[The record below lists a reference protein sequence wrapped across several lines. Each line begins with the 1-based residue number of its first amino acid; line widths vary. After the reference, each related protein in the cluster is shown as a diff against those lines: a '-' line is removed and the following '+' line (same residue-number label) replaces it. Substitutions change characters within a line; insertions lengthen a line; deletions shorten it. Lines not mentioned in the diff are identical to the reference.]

1 MKTQSGFNL
10 IEIMFALLL
19 LGLVIGVS
27 VETSTGDLSAY
38 NRAKDAAMAR
48 WVASNQL
55 AVVQL
60 KGDFP
65 AIGKRSGDADMGG
78 ITWQWQQE
86 VLKTAD
92 DDLRRVQVSVFRKGN
107 DKELIAMQVGYLAN
121 PNPKPRP
128 KVVAP

>member
-1 MKTQSGFNL
+1 
-10 IEIMFALLL
+10 
-19 LGLVIGVS
+19 
-27 VETSTGDLSAY
+27 
-38 NRAKDAAMAR
+38 
-48 WVASNQL
+48 
-55 AVVQL
+55 
-60 KGDFP
+60 
-65 AIGKRSGDADMGG
+65 MGG